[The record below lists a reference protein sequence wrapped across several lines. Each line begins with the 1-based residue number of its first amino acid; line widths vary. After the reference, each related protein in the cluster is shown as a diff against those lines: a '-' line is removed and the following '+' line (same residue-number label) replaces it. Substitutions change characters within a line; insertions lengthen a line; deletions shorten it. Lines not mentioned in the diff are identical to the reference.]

1 MQDVADTLLTL
12 VDEAYPPD
20 WDVHEEPGWWLG
32 THRWPGIGPAP
43 TALAWRAGTARA
55 GEKGDMARTDSRF
68 AAYLP
73 HPAER
78 HAPVTPVV
86 AEATGD
92 DVPTLALL
100 QARARGGSAGEW
112 ADRIHRT
119 LCSERGLVITAK
131 VSGEAVGYANAAFL
145 SEHAE
150 DGAPAGY
157 YLTGVTVDPGWRRRG
172 IARLLT
178 RRRMDWIRERDSAV
192 WCFISAQNR
201 ASLDL
206 HRELG
211 FVQVS
216 VGASFQGI
224 EFTGGEGWLLRADP
238 PQP

>member
-1 MQDVADTLLTL
+1 
-12 VDEAYPPD
+12 
-20 WDVHEEPGWWLG
+20 
-32 THRWPGIGPAP
+32 
-43 TALAWRAGTARA
+43 
-55 GEKGDMARTDSRF
+55 MARMDLRF

-78 HAPVTPVV
+78 HVPVTAVV
-86 AEATGD
+86 AEAAGD
-92 DVPTLALL
+92 DVSVLALL

-112 ADRIHRT
+112 AERIHRA
-119 LCSERGLVITAK
+119 LCSERSLVITAK

-145 SEHAE
+145 PEHAE

-157 YLTGVTVDPGWRRRG
+157 YLTGVTVDPDWRRRG

-178 RRRMDWIRERDSAV
+178 RRRVDWIWERDSAV
-192 WCFISAQNR
+192 WCFISAKNR

-211 FVQVS
+211 FVQVT

-224 EFTGGEGWLLRADP
+224 EFAGGEGWLLRADP
-238 PQP
+238 PRP